1 MEIIANKN
9 WKEMVS
15 KIELSE
21 VIIKLVPIAEFGRY
35 GHGYS

>member
-21 VIIKLVPIAEFGRY
+21 VNLNPIPIAEFGRY